1 MAFKMA
7 PKSPALRAT
16 GRFSSPVKQV
26 NITDTTSAGD
36 ALTTEKQIAGLDKA
50 LGNES
55 AVVKGRTL
63 DPGHQK
69 IVDLA
74 KNEGNKTKGYVK
86 EGGTATGNMKDYKIG
101 SQERA
106 DEYNARGWK
115 QDHTTQVKKE
125 VKAVKAIKQVG
136 VKDVASEPSTKLA
149 VKQTAPKK
157 EVKQSRS
164 QKIRAKGE
172 AALASGDK
180 KKAHRLRKRFDRV
193 EAREAKKAARNKK
206 PTSPA
211 KIAPLVMA
219 LAPMAIEMMK
229 GDK

>member
-1 MAFKMA
+1 MA
-7 PKSPALRAT
+7 PKSPALQAT
-16 GRFSSPVKQV
+16 GRFSSPAKQV

-36 ALTTEKQIAGLDKA
+36 TLTNDPKVPSKKTGTHKIGDSVTNTYGEAG
-50 LGNES
+50 
-55 AVVKGRTL
+55 R
-63 DPGHQK
+63 
-69 IVDLA
+69 
-74 KNEGNKTKGYVK
+74 KNEEAKANKPYVK
-86 EGGTATGNMKDYKIG
+86 KGGTATGSMKDYKIG

-106 DEYNARGWK
+106 DEYTSRGWA
-115 QDHTTQVKKE
+115 QDETTKVTKK
-125 VKAVKAIKQVG
+125 KAKIK
-136 VKDVASEPSTKLA
+136 VKDPVVKDKEPVVQEKVVD

-193 EAREAKKAARNKK
+193 EAREAKKAARNNKHGNK